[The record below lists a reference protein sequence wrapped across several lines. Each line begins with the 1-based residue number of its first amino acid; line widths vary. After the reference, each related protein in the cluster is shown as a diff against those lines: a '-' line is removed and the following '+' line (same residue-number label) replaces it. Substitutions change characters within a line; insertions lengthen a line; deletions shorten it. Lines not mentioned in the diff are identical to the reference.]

1 MRTPKQRH
9 SHEEWEKTVED
20 VDLQIAQL
28 AIMCHVRL
36 LDPGVIERVLDNDL
50 RICGDGHESG
60 FEKLRGMLY
69 LHYEV
74 QARLA
79 EELGPV
85 DAAEVVQRVRQ
96 HLLVRIGTQLG
107 TLGTPQA
114 PGSGNG
120 GNAGSGGQ

>member
-9 SHEEWEKTVED
+9 STEEWEKTVHD
-20 VDLQIAQL
+20 VDLEIAQL

-36 LDPGVIERVLDNDL
+36 LDPGVIERVLDNDV
-50 RICGDGHESG
+50 RVCRDGHEGG

-79 EELGPV
+79 EELGPA
-85 DAAEVVQRVRQ
+85 DAAEVIQRVRQ
-96 HLLVRIGTQLG
+96 HLLTRIGTQLG
-107 TLGTPQA
+107 TLGI
-114 PGSGNG
+114 PGPGAS
-120 GNAGSGGQ
+120 AQ